1 MSAASFD
8 AALARVLAHEGGY
21 VNHPADPGGPTKF
34 GVTLAVYRQA
44 VKPDATAADV
54 RAMPRAHAAAIYRQ
68 RYWNALSCDAL
79 PAGLDYAAFDYGVNS
94 GVGRA
99 ARVLRAL
106 VGLEGAG
113 GIDAETLARIRARD
127 PRALVGAL
135 CDERLAFL
143 KRLKTWSVFGTGWAR
158 RVAAVRADALA
169 LAAGAVPAPAPANA
183 DGASAKGVAPAD
195 RKGPGSAG
203 AVVAGGA
210 VAAER
215 AHAAGLSAWIIAAIA
230 LAALALALALWWL
243 LRARRRRLQQR
254 PALAAAVPPLPTSS
268 HMDSHTELST

>member
-79 PAGLDYAAFDYGVNS
+79 PAGLDYATFDYGVNS

-113 GIDAETLARIRARD
+113 GVDAEMLARIRARD

-143 KRLKTWSVFGTGWAR
+143 KRLKTWGVFGKGWAR

-215 AHAAGLSAWIIAAIA
+215 AQAAGLSLWIIGTIA
-230 LAALALALALWWL
+230 LAALALALAAWWL
-243 LRARRRRLQQR
+243 FRVRQRRLQES